1 MERHSVEAIVRALN
15 QAQVRY
21 LIVGGLAVVAHGYV
35 RFTADIDLVLDPDE
49 AAMRRA
55 VAALTSLG
63 YRPRAP
69 VAFEEF
75 ADAACRARWASEK
88 GLTVFSAYSP
98 EHPATEVDL
107 FVETPFDFER
117 AYAGGRALEVAPGLA
132 ATFVGVADLIEM
144 KRRAGR
150 PQDLQDV
157 ENLRSLSDPGSHG

>member
-15 QAQVRY
+15 QAEVRY

-35 RFTADIDLVLDPDE
+35 RFTADIDIVLDPEE

-55 VAALTSLG
+55 VAALGTLG

-69 VAFEEF
+69 VPFEEF
-75 ADAACRARWASEK
+75 ADAARRALWASEK

-98 EHPATEVDL
+98 EHAATEVDL
-107 FVETPFDFER
+107 FVETPFDFDR
-117 AYAGGRALEVAPGLA
+117 AYAGARSLEVAPGLV

-157 ENLRSLSDPGSHG
+157 ENLRSLSDPGSNG